1 METVLFLS
9 AILELILLI
18 CFFVLCSR
26 IGKIKKNFY
35 PELNYARFCLLL
47 YLGRR
52 DDATRMLY
60 TAVSEDE
67 DFVYAFHTDNKAAER
82 ARENMQASYGKY
94 FSALGLE
101 LDFEKI
107 RSVANK

>member
-60 TAVSEDE
+60 TAVSD
-67 DFVYAFHTDNKAAER
+67 YI
-82 ARENMQASYGKY
+82 S
-94 FSALGLE
+94 
-101 LDFEKI
+101 
-107 RSVANK
+107 